1 MRPRR
6 VDRRCPSPTL
16 ASAVRAVTL
25 AAAVLA
31 PDLAPAAASIAPP
44 ASALALPTAARSA
57 AASPRR
63 TRPPS
68 PPITLDD
75 CDDASFETVLR
86 PAPPARASSGGVELA
101 DARAVWLDRG
111 RLYWP
116 GASADSRF
124 RLHVS
129 RVGALRVGGE
139 SHGRVTGADASVVL
153 RVDGGTLPAALAP
166 RFRYVGPGV
175 VLSLAPADVARVPAW
190 LRSQAIVT
198 REEDGRVLDATSLQ
212 PAAALDDLYAS
223 AAADVSLGVQVIDGT
238 RGTATTFALWAPTA
252 RRVALCTYPS
262 DDAGAD
268 GVHPLRFDARRGT
281 WATTLRGDRSG
292 RYYRYVVDVN
302 VRGAGLVRN
311 RVTDP
316 WSLGLGRDSRRSYVA
331 RLDDS
336 SLKPPGWDE
345 SPRPPAP
352 AAATDMAIYELH
364 VRDFSRD
371 DATTPAAWR
380 GRYLAFTADSA
391 GTGHLRA
398 LRSAGL
404 TDVHLLPVFDFATV
418 PERGC
423 LETVVDG
430 RGADERPQAAA
441 VANAARDCFNWGYD
455 PLHFAVPEGSYSTD
469 AADGARRIVE
479 FRAMVQALHR
489 MGLRVGM
496 DVVYNHTMASGRDAR
511 SVLDRIV
518 PDYYHRLDAR
528 GRVERSTCCA
538 NTATEHAMMAR
549 LMIDASVVWARDYRI
564 DSFRFDLMGH
574 QPRAAM
580 ESLQARVDAA
590 AGRHVPLIGEGWNF
604 GEVADGARFV
614 QASQRSLGGSGIA
627 TFSDR
632 ARDAVRGGGPGD
644 RGRDLVERRGFATGL
659 ASARPRDDGA
669 LRRAADLLRVGLAG
683 TLRDYVF
690 ETADG
695 GTRRPASAIDYAGQ
709 PAGYAAEPGE
719 VVNYVENHDNATLF
733 DVGALKLPPDTSR
746 EDRARHQ
753 VLALA
758 TVALSQGIAY
768 FHAGAEL
775 LRSKSLDRNSFDS
788 GDCFN
793 RLDWTGAGNGF
804 AHGLPPKPDN
814 GADWDVLRTRLEDPR
829 IAPTSVE
836 IDWTRRAFLDWLRI
850 RASTSLLRMTTA
862 EDVRNRL
869 TFFGTGPGAE
879 PSVIAAHVDGRGYR
893 GAAFGELVYVINAD
907 VVAHT
912 VADPSLAGRSFT
924 RHPVHAPPDAA
935 DRRAATAP
943 YDVARGAFS
952 VPPLTAVVF
961 VDR

>member
-1 MRPRR
+1 MRVRRVGPRR
-6 VDRRCPSPTL
+6 SSPTL
-16 ASAVRAVTL
+16 ASAALTATL
-25 AAAVLA
+25 AAVVITTDRAGA
-31 PDLAPAAASIAPP
+31 TTYIATPAAAPVGEAP
-44 ASALALPTAARSA
+44 
-57 AASPRR
+57 PRR
-63 TRPPS
+63 TPS
-68 PPITLDD
+68 PPITLDN
-75 CDDASFETVLR
+75 CDDPAFETVLR
-86 PAPPARASSGGVELA
+86 PAPQPQSSSGAVDLTEARAF
-101 DARAVWLDRG
+101 WLDLG

-116 GASADSRF
+116 GARADARF
-124 RLHVS
+124 GLHVS
-129 RVGALRVGGE
+129 GAGALRVDRGPR
-139 SHGRVTGADASVVL
+139 GRVTGADRSVVL
-153 RVDGGTLPAALAP
+153 RVDGETLPAALAP
-166 RFRYVGPGV
+166 RFRYLGPGV
-175 VLSLAPADVARVPAW
+175 VLSLAPSDATRVPEW
-190 LRSQAIVT
+190 LRGQAIVT
-198 REEDGRVLDATSLQ
+198 RERDDRVLDATSLQ

-223 AAADVSLGVQVIDGT
+223 AAADAPLGARVNDGP
-238 RGTATTFALWAPTA
+238 GGASTTFALWAPTA
-252 RRVALCTYPS
+252 RRVALCTYPN
-262 DDAGAD
+262 DEARAD
-268 GVHPLRFDARRGT
+268 GVRALRFDARRGT
-281 WATTLRGDRSG
+281 WSATLPGDRSG
-292 RYYRYVVDVN
+292 RYYRYVVDVH

-331 RLDDS
+331 RLDDP

-345 SPRPPAP
+345 TPRPAAP
-352 AAATDMAIYELH
+352 ASATDMAIYELH

-371 DATTPAAWR
+371 DATAPAAWR
-380 GRYLAFTADSA
+380 GRYLAFAAASA
-391 GTGHLRA
+391 GTAHLRA
-398 LRSAGL
+398 LQAAGL
-404 TDVHLLPVFDFATV
+404 TDVHLLPAFDFATV

-644 RGRDLVERRGFATGL
+644 RGPDLVERRGFATGL
-659 ASARPRDDGA
+659 GTRPRDDA
-669 LRRAADLLRVGLAG
+669 AVRRAADLLRVGLAG
-683 TLRDYVF
+683 TLRDYAF
-690 ETADG
+690 ATADG
-695 GTRRPASAIDYAGQ
+695 TRRTASEIDYAGQ
-709 PAGYAAEPGE
+709 PAGYATSPRE

-768 FHAGAEL
+768 FHAGGEL

-788 GDCFN
+788 GDGFN
-793 RLDWTGAGNGF
+793 RLDWSGADNGF

-814 GADWDVLRTRLEDPR
+814 GADWDVLRPRLADPR
-829 IAPTSVE
+829 IAPTPAE

-862 EDVRNRL
+862 DEVQRRL
-869 TFFGTGPGAE
+869 TFFGTGAGAD
-879 PSVIAAHVDGRGYR
+879 PAVVAAHVDGRGYPG
-893 GAAFGELVYVINAD
+893 GAFAELVYVINAD

-912 VADPSLAGRSFT
+912 VADASLAGRRFAL
-924 RHPVHAPPDAA
+924 HPVHTAPNAA
-935 DRRAATAP
+935 DRRATTAS
-943 YDVARGAFS
+943 YDAVRGAFTI
-952 VPPLTAVVF
+952 PPLTAAVF
-961 VDR
+961 VAR